1 MEETLDT
8 HDRKLLAALQADARL
23 SFRALGRQVGLSQPA
38 VAERVRRMEEAG
50 VLRAYRGIVDRGRTG
65 LPVTAFLRV
74 SCTGD
79 RFRAVHGLAETLPGV
94 LECHHITGEACF
106 LVKVAAPSLA
116 ALEATIER
124 FREYGEAVS
133 SVVLSTIV
141 EDKPAPIA

>member
-1 MEETLDT
+1 MEETLDES
-8 HDRKLLAALQADARL
+8 DRKLLAALQADARL

-38 VAERVRRMEEAG
+38 VAERVRRLENAG
-50 VLRAYRGIVDRGRTG
+50 VLKAYRALVDRERAG

-79 RFRAVHGLAETLPGV
+79 RFRAVHTLAETLPDV

-106 LVKVAAPSLA
+106 LVKVVAPSLA
-116 ALEATIER
+116 ALEQTIER

-133 SVVLSTIV
+133 SVVLSTVV
-141 EDKPAPIA
+141 EDKPAPVG

>member
-1 MEETLDT
+1 
-8 HDRKLLAALQADARL
+8 
-23 SFRALGRQVGLSQPA
+23 
-38 VAERVRRMEEAG
+38 MEEAG